1 MTGETISHYLV
12 TEEVGQGGMGIVYKA
27 QDTKLGRTVA
37 LKFLAAH
44 LLSDEEAKK
53 RFIREAKAAAALD
66 HPNICTVHEIDEV
79 RGKTFIAMAYLEGQT
94 LEQKIAEGPLKFDD
108 ALDIAA
114 QIGKGLAEAHGKGIY
129 HRDIKPS
136 NAMLLEKGS
145 SGRLVKIMDFG
156 LAHLTGQ
163 SQLTQKDTSLGTPAY
178 MSPTQAEG
186 RPTDHRTDI
195 WSLGVVLY
203 EMIVGQRPFQGE
215 YQQAIIYSI
224 LHEDYEPVTALRAGV
239 PMELEWIVGKCLEK
253 DPARRY
259 QNAAELVVDLENQRD
274 KLKSGK
280 SRLSRSAAGTVGTGT
295 VAAGTPAGPSHP
307 PAESEPVAAARPQ
320 QAESTSPQDPAVLTP
335 SRKPARERL
344 AWAAAALF
352 AVATIALA
360 LAYFSQP
367 APLLETTRFVIH
379 PPEGVRFGGRAAEI
393 SPDGRHLAFVGIS
406 DAGEQRL
413 WIRSLDSIEARPLAG
428 TEGAELPFWS
438 PDSRFIG
445 FFAEDKLKKIS
456 VDGGPAQTLA
466 EAIQSGG
473 RGGTWA
479 QGSSGS
485 DGLVVFAPRGSSA
498 LLRISDAGGEPT
510 PVTVLDGSAPGNSH
524 RLPHF
529 LPDGRHFLYVGGG
542 IGGLMADGARQVY
555 IGSLDPGAGGESA
568 SVTKTPLLP
577 DNTPVR
583 YAPPSPGHPNG
594 HLLFARENSL
604 MAQEFDAN
612 RLEPAGQPFPIA
624 EGIANS
630 TGFSSPSDFSVSQ
643 TGVLAYRTG
652 TGLAPHQLV
661 WFGRDGKRL
670 NSVGEPGSH
679 GAVSLSPDKAKAA
692 ISRFDSSRDIWIH
705 DLVRDVAS
713 RFTFDPAGDL
723 SHTWSPD
730 GRRLAF
736 SSSRDGA
743 YNLYLKPASG
753 AGETELLLRSNN
765 NKGPRDWSR
774 DGRLILFMEQS
785 PETGWDL
792 WILPLEGDKKPVPY
806 LQTEFAEV
814 MGQFSPD
821 GRWGAYASNESGRYE
836 IYVQPYPADGGKWQV
851 STDGGIQPRWR
862 ADGKELFYLT
872 ADDRVMAA
880 EIEAGETFRAG
891 VPHMLLRA
899 PGVNQFLPDT
909 LFHFDVS
916 RDGQRFLIDVAAEE
930 SEQSPVTIVL
940 NWQADLER

>member
-1 MTGETISHYLV
+1 MIGETISHYQV
-12 TEEVGQGGMGIVYKA
+12 TGEIGEGGMGVVYKA
-27 QDTKLGRTVA
+27 QDTKLERTVA

-94 LEQKIAEGPLKFDD
+94 LEQKIAECPLKFDD

-114 QIGKGLAEAHGKGIY
+114 QIAKGLAEAHGKGIY

-163 SQLTQKDTSLGTPAY
+163 SQLTLKDTSLGTPAY
-178 MSPTQAEG
+178 MSPGQAEG
-186 RPTDHRTDI
+186 RRTDHRTDI

-280 SRLSRSAAGTVGTGT
+280 SRLSRSAAGTV
-295 VAAGTPAGPSHP
+295 AAGSPAGP
-307 PAESEPVAAARPQ
+307 R
-320 QAESTSPQDPAVLTP
+320 QAESLSPPLGAQQVALAETDSEASGGAQHAVPLQ
-335 SRKPARERL
+335 SSGAFQGRAGFKPTRERL

-352 AVATIALA
+352 AIATIALA

-367 APLLETTRFVIH
+367 APRLETTRFVIH
-379 PPEGVRFGGRAAEI
+379 PPEGVRFGERAAEI
-393 SPDGRHLAFVGIS
+393 SPDGRHLAFVGVS
-406 DAGEQRL
+406 DTGEQLL
-413 WIRSLDSIEARPLAG
+413 WVHSLDSLEARALAG
-428 TEGAELPFWS
+428 TEGAEVPFWS
-438 PDSRFIG
+438 PDNRFIG
-445 FFAEDKLKKIS
+445 FFAEGKLKKIS
-456 VDGGPAQTLA
+456 VDGGPAQTLCA
-466 EAIQSGG
+466 ATQGT
-473 RGGTWA
+473 GGTWA
-479 QGSSGS
+479 QGSNGS
-485 DGLVVFAPRGSSA
+485 DGLVVFAPTGSGA
-498 LLRISDAGGEPT
+498 LLRVSDAGGEAT
-510 PVTVLDGSAPGNSH
+510 PATVLDESAQENAH
-524 RLPHF
+524 RWPHF
-529 LPDGRHFLYVGGG
+529 LPDGRHFLYWGGR
-542 IGGLMADGARQVY
+542 AGAGQVY
-555 IGSLDPGAGGESA
+555 TGSLDPDASRESE
-568 SVTKTPLLP
+568 SLTKTPLLP
-577 DNTPVR
+577 DDTPVR
-583 YAPPSPGHPNG
+583 YAPSSPDHPNG
-594 HLLFARENSL
+594 HLLFVREDSL

-624 EGIANS
+624 EGISAG
-630 TGFSSPSDFSVSQ
+630 TLRVGLSDFSVSQ

-652 TGLAPHQLV
+652 TGSASHQLV

-670 NSVGEPGSH
+670 SSVGEPGAH
-679 GAVSLSPDKAKAA
+679 AAVSLSLDNTKAA
-692 ISRFDSSRDIWIH
+692 ISLLDFSRDIWIY
-705 DLVRDVAS
+705 DLTRNVAS
-713 RFTFDPAGDL
+713 RFTFDPAPDL
-723 SHTWSPD
+723 THTWSPD
-730 GRRLAF
+730 GERLAF
-736 SSSRDGA
+736 SSSRGGA
-743 YNLYLKPASG
+743 FNLYVKPTSG
-753 AGETELLLRSNN
+753 AGEAELLLQTNN
-765 NKGPRDWSR
+765 TKGPRDWSR
-774 DGRLILFMEQS
+774 DGRLILFVEQS
-785 PETGWDL
+785 PETGYDL
-792 WILPLEGDKKPVPY
+792 WVLPLEGERKPVPY
-806 LQTEFAEV
+806 LQTEFNEV

-821 GRWGAYASNESGRYE
+821 GRWVAYASNESGRDE
-836 IYVQPYPADGGKWQV
+836 IYVQPYPADGGKWMV
-851 STDGGIQPRWR
+851 STDGGRQPRWR

-880 EIEAGETFRAG
+880 EIEAGETFQPG
-891 VPHMLLRA
+891 VPHMLFRA
-899 PGVNQFLPDT
+899 PGVNPLLPHN
-909 LFHFDVS
+909 FYHYDVS
-916 RDGQRFLIDVAAEE
+916 DDGQRFLIDVAAEE

-940 NWQADLER
+940 NWQAELGR